1 MQVYELGADEFTELM
16 DQYID
21 YRRFILVRAL
31 VRRAYFKK
39 AFDDNMQ
46 EILIKRKIDEHSAIC
61 SATDIPN
68 LFTLDLDDYD
78 DRLEQG

>member
-1 MQVYELGADEFTELM
+1 MMQVYELGADEFTELM

-39 AFDDNMQ
+39 AFDDNM
-46 EILIKRKIDEHSAIC
+46 
-61 SATDIPN
+61 
-68 LFTLDLDDYD
+68 
-78 DRLEQG
+78 